1 MECECLTASK
11 ARGMQFPY
19 RGRHKWS
26 DHKSRN
32 PNGNGQCPVL
42 RWMVCDSYGMEGIVR
57 DVGPEDVENCR
68 DYEECDGCVGED
80 EHPSQ
85 FATRRHNRSNGAY
98 PLAPKLSRPPRTHR
112 SHPRRRQLLSFAPW
126 DRGPFPSWPPSAS

>member
-1 MECECLTASK
+1 MEGHLALLIGQVALPPAMGIVDGINGVVRLAQGHVEPFIHPK
-11 ARGMQFPY
+11 
-19 RGRHKWS
+19 HE

-42 RWMVCDSYGMEGIVR
+42 RWMVCDSYGMEGVVR

-85 FATRRHNRSNGAY
+85 FATRQA
-98 PLAPKLSRPPRTHR
+98 
-112 SHPRRRQLLSFAPW
+112 Q
-126 DRGPFPSWPPSAS
+126 